1 MDLVACD
8 VCFRVSVPCE
18 LDRCGSSLGGYVL
31 WECFFGFGNDED
43 RAALFPLTI
52 GLPAFFISAVVFV
65 QDARF
70 YFDQEMVQGDV
81 FDVAGGVA
89 AVCTFRSPHKSTAN
103 EDSAGVMPLPGDAA
117 VLAVADGMG
126 GGAAGERA
134 SRTTLEALHAA
145 LRGAAASELPLRSAI
160 LNGIESANQAVCDIG
175 LGSGSTLAVAE
186 IQNDTVRTYHVG
198 DSMILTV
205 GQRGRVKMQTVP
217 HSPTGYAVEAG
228 LLDDFGLRFR
238 TASRQRQHGDA
249 CNKREFEA
257 TEHWHGSPSLEKPS
271 FGYKCLRMLPR
282 CSGLPHLLLIDQPH
296 KSNV

>member
-1 MDLVACD
+1 
-8 VCFRVSVPCE
+8 
-18 LDRCGSSLGGYVL
+18 
-31 WECFFGFGNDED
+31 
-43 RAALFPLTI
+43 
-52 GLPAFFISAVVFV
+52 VVFV

-134 SRTTLEALHAA
+134 SRTTLEVLHAA

-198 DSMILTV
+198 DSMILVV
-205 GQRGRVKMQTVP
+205 GQRGKIKLQTVS
-217 HSPTGYAVEAG
+217 HSPVGYAVEAG
-228 LLDDFGLRFR
+228 LLDE
-238 TASRQRQHGDA
+238 Q
-249 CNKREFEA
+249 EA
-257 TEHWHGSPSLEKPS
+257 LHHEDRHIISNMIGAPNMRIEIGSVV
-271 FGYKCLRMLPR
+271 RMAAR
-282 CSGLPHLLLIDQPH
+282 DTLLLASDGLFDNLHVDEIVERVRKGHLDAAAQKLADDSRRRMMHAENGHPSKQDDLSFVAFRRVAH
-296 KSNV
+296 KRRK